1 VSDPINQTIVW
12 SVMTVLVIAVVAIV
26 TLRRA
31 LLFGA
36 KVSIPALTAAGIVAP
51 AFKPTL
57 SRAQRGVNHLLRG
70 DRHDPSR
77 VVTWLGDVLGDTVDP
92 LAVPALLTETI
103 ARSLRVPYV
112 AVEACGQHKPRVI
125 AEHGIPD
132 QAADAFDMLSH
143 SEPIG
148 RLLVAPR
155 TSGGRFTR
163 REQMLL
169 ADVALHAAAAVAV
182 TLLVHDLR
190 ESRERLVTAH
200 EEERRRLRRDLHDG
214 LGPSIAGL
222 CMQVRAA
229 QRTIEHKTPDT
240 TMLNELADD
249 LQTCMAEVRRLVD
262 QLRPPALDHGLSA
275 ALPLECR
282 RFDGPI

>member
-1 VSDPINQTIVW
+1 MFDPISQTTAW
-12 SVMTVLVIAVVAIV
+12 LVMTILVIAVVAIV
-26 TLRRA
+26 PLRRA

-36 KVSIPALTAAGIVAP
+36 KVSIPSLTVAGIVAP
-51 AFKPTL
+51 PFKPTL
-57 SRAQRGVNHLLRG
+57 GRAQRGANHLLRG
-70 DRHDPSR
+70 DRDDPSR
-77 VVTWLGDVLGDTVDP
+77 VVTWLGDVLGETVDP
-92 LAVPALLTETI
+92 LAAPALLTETI

-112 AVEACGQHKPRVI
+112 AVEACGQHKPRII

-132 QAADAFDMLSH
+132 QAPDAFDMLSH
-143 SEPIG
+143 SEPIA

-155 TSGGRFTR
+155 RSGGGFTR
-163 REQMLL
+163 RERMLL

-190 ESRERLVTAH
+190 ESQGLVTAH

-229 QRTIEHKTPDT
+229 QRTIAHKTQDT
-240 TMLNELADD
+240 TMLDELADD
-249 LQTCMAEVRRLVD
+249 LQSCMAEVRRLVD
-262 QLRPPALDHGLSA
+262 QLRPPAVDHGPSA
-275 ALPLECR
+275 TLPSECR